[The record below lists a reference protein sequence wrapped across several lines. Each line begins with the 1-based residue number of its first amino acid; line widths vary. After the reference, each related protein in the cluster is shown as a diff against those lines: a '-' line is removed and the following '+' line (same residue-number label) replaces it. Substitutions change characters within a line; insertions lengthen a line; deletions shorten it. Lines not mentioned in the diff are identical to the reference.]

1 VYLALLRICLKGG
14 DEVAPPLHLALGI
27 DNPHKED
34 VLTAQGWP
42 VLTPWT
48 GARLCD
54 HGASLASED
63 FERFPKGGGPLANP
77 QREYMVRLQSTGRSR
92 RYPR

>member
-1 VYLALLRICLKGG
+1 MPRYSCLWASFIVYLALLRICLKGG

-27 DNPHKED
+27 DNAHKED

-63 FERFPKGGGPLANP
+63 FERFPKGGGPLC
-77 QREYMVRLQSTGRSR
+77 
-92 RYPR
+92 